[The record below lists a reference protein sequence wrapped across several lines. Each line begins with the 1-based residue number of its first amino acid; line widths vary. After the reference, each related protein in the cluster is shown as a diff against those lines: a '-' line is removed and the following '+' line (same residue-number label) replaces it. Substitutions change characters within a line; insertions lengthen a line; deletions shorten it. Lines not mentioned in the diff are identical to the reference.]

1 MTDVI
6 SEIASKIT
14 YPIVRKSWILRVDIP
29 THDAEGQTQAK
40 GIVLAAMEK
49 GHIVKVETWH
59 HFIGGYHYH
68 ITVGPAHADEAGR
81 SYLIKLLELHSVDL
95 KKCFAELHCD
105 ERTVAFQG
113 AEDTHIFTVSRIAHY
128 D

>member
-1 MTDVI
+1 MTDPLA
-6 SEIASKIT
+6 ELASKIT
-14 YPIVRKSWILRVDIP
+14 YPIVQKSWILRVDIP

-49 GHIVKVETWH
+49 GNIVKVETWH

-68 ITVGPAHADEAGR
+68 ITVGPTER

-105 ERTVAFQG
+105 ERTVAFRG
-113 AEDTHIFTVSRIAHY
+113 AEETHVYTSSRITHY

>member
-1 MTDVI
+1 MTDTV

-29 THDAEGQTQAK
+29 MYTAEGTIQAE
-40 GIVLAAMEK
+40 GIVLAAMKK
-49 GHIVKVETWH
+49 GQIVKSESWH

-68 ITVGPAHADEAGR
+68 LTVGPTYEDHGKEF
-81 SYLIKLLELHSVDL
+81 LLNLLKLHSVDL
-95 KKCFAELHCD
+95 EKCFAELHCD

-113 AEDTHIFTVSRIAHY
+113 AEDTHVYTSSRIRSI
-128 D
+128 